1 MLDTGENLMFVEDLN
16 IPIIPTEY
24 GFEITSSVAFKFS
37 MQ

>member
-1 MLDTGENLMFVEDLN
+1 MLDTGEVLIFAEDLSV
-16 IPIIPTEY
+16 PVIPTEY